1 MKVITIL
8 CFLVLVFNS
17 YAIADSQV
25 IRFPE
30 KDLAR
35 ESVLPVFKNTM
46 AVKKRN
52 VPKEGRFEIG
62 LLGGQQLNE
71 AFYEPYSFGAS
82 LHYHI
87 NEQHG
92 IELMALFYTTSES
105 QYVKTLNQDTGAT
118 YDFKKVPNLENML
131 LASWEYTPF
140 YGKISITKQ
149 TVYNTA
155 VHFNLI
161 AGFVNNGESSNI
173 AFGAGLGQ
181 KIFFSPNWGVRADLR
196 TLFYKAVD
204 PFSNTTV
211 LTTAGSTGQFEEENK
226 FNILLNLGIFAYLP
240 TL

>member
-1 MKVITIL
+1 MKMFTG
-8 CFLVLVFNS
+8 FLLLVFATSS
-17 YAIADSQV
+17 YASDTQV

-71 AFYEPYSFGAS
+71 AFYEPYSFGGS
-82 LHYHI
+82 IHYHI

-92 IELMALFYTTSES
+92 IELMALFFTTSES
-105 QYVKTLNQDTGAT
+105 QYVKTLNQDTGGD
-118 YDFKKVPNLENML
+118 YDFEKVPNLENML

-140 YGKISITKQ
+140 YGKISLTKQ

-161 AGFVNNGESSNI
+161 AGFVNNGESSNL

-211 LTTAGSTGQFEEENK
+211 LTTSATGDFEEENK

-240 TL
+240 SL

>member
-1 MKVITIL
+1 MKS
-8 CFLVLVFNS
+8 LVLVLSFILCS
-17 YAIADSQV
+17 KQVLAQQDSQV

-52 VPKEGRFEIG
+52 VPKEKRFELG

-82 LHYHI
+82 AHYHF

-92 IELMALFYTTSES
+92 IEIMALFFTTGES
-105 QYVKTLNQDTGAT
+105 QYVDTLNEDLNTN
-118 YDFKKVPNLENML
+118 YNFERVPTLENML

-140 YGKISITKQ
+140 YGKISLTKQ

-161 AGFVNNGESSNI
+161 AGLVNNGESSNM

-196 TLFYKAVD
+196 TLFYKSVN
-204 PFSNTTV
+204 PLSNTTA
-211 LTTAGSTGQFEEENK
+211 LGGGAGTFEEENK
-226 FNILLNLGIFAYLP
+226 FNLLLNLGIFAFLP
-240 TL
+240 SL

>member
-1 MKVITIL
+1 MKQAILVISMMLAVSQIH
-8 CFLVLVFNS
+8 
-17 YAIADSQV
+17 AQQDSQV

-82 LHYHI
+82 LHYHL

-92 IELMALFYTTSES
+92 FELMALFFTASES
-105 QYVKTLNQDTGAT
+105 QYVDTLNEDVGANYNFENAPT
-118 YDFKKVPNLENML
+118 LENMIL
-131 LASWEYTPF
+131 GSWEYTPF

-161 AGFVNNGESSNI
+161 AGFVNNGESSNL
-173 AFGAGLGQ
+173 AFGAGIGQ
-181 KIFFSPNWGVRADLR
+181 KIFFSSNWGVRADLK
-196 TLFYKAVD
+196 TLFYKAVK
-204 PFSNTTV
+204 PLSNTTG
-211 LTTAGSTGQFEEENK
+211 LGGGGGAYDEENK
-226 FNILLNLGIFAYLP
+226 FNLLLNVGVFALLP
-240 TL
+240 ML